1 MVKAGLSIQNLKD
14 RVALNVMQ
22 SRAVGYSKGHM
33 GGVFICAIKTQTDPK
48 MDYQS
53 CATNLIRLE
62 NR

>member
-1 MVKAGLSIQNLKD
+1 
-14 RVALNVMQ
+14 MQ
-22 SRAVGYSKGHM
+22 SRAVGYGKGHM
-33 GGVFICAIKTQTDPK
+33 GGVFICAIETQTNSK